1 MKNNFNILE
10 ISVSNHYSKHNKNK
24 VLRRSEKP
32 NDINY
37 SINNISYQSN
47 NSSRLRI
54 STPVNSIQSIKNIKS
69 TKIKINQDSYL
80 SPVSS
85 SKCQI
90 SYLNHFNN
98 NSIYYSNNKK
108 ENLNSKFKDTKLN
121 TELKTVKN
129 RLIFSANKLANTHK
143 IKNVVEIQKNKSRI
157 VRQKIMEDSKNN
169 NQSIEHKKTNFISSY
184 NFLQNYNTE
193 TNNNNK
199 NLQTCK
205 KPETT
210 KKKLLKILSKK
221 NLFNSEKSEKVIV
234 SRSPNHIRKITIF
247 TTNRK
252 QKSLNIPE
260 IINPDEFIKLKKIG
274 EGSFGKI
281 FKAKW
286 IKNNQN
292 YAMKEMHF
300 QTEDNFLF
308 LQKKMKLIVDLEK
321 KSKCD
326 GIIKIYGYSQLKKKK
341 DYYFY
346 EIMELAQ
353 WDWEQEINI
362 RKKLKK
368 YYSEKELFS
377 ITKQLIKTLSF
388 LQKNHITHRDIK
400 LQNILLVNNK
410 YKICDFGESRTLN
423 QKGIIVQPIR
433 GSELYMSPI
442 LFSGLNQKLSHVTHN
457 TYKSDI
463 FSLGMCILFAAT
475 LDCNSLYEIREM
487 NNMIKIRNVLMK
499 YLSKK
504 YSSNFIEIILCLLEV
519 KEKKRPDFIQMEK
532 VIDLYENINKIKL

>member
-10 ISVSNHYSKHNKNK
+10 ISVSNYYSKQNKNK

-54 STPVNSIQSIKNIKS
+54 STPANSIQSIKNIKS

-129 RLIFSANKLANTHK
+129 RLIFSPNKLANTQK

-221 NLFNSEKSEKVIV
+221 NLFNSEKNEKVIV
-234 SRSPNHIRKITIF
+234 SRSPNHTRKITIF

-252 QKSLNIPE
+252 QKSINIPE

-308 LQKKMKLIVDLEK
+308 LQKKMKLIMDLEK

-487 NNMIKIRNVLMK
+487 NNMIKIRNVLME

>member
-10 ISVSNHYSKHNKNK
+10 ISVSNYYSKHNKNK

-54 STPVNSIQSIKNIKS
+54 STPANSIQSIKNIKS

-129 RLIFSANKLANTHK
+129 RLIFSPNKLANTQK

-308 LQKKMKLIVDLEK
+308 LQKKMKLIMDLEK

-499 YLSKK
+499 YLSKN

>member
-10 ISVSNHYSKHNKNK
+10 ISVSNYYSKHNKNK

-54 STPVNSIQSIKNIKS
+54 STPANSIQSIKNIKS

-129 RLIFSANKLANTHK
+129 RLIFSPNKLANTQK

-184 NFLQNYNTE
+184 NFLQIYNTE

-308 LQKKMKLIVDLEK
+308 LQKKMKLIMDLEK

-487 NNMIKIRNVLMK
+487 NNMIKIRNVLME

>member
-54 STPVNSIQSIKNIKS
+54 STPANSIQSIKNIKS

>member
-10 ISVSNHYSKHNKNK
+10 ISVSNYYSKHNKNK

-54 STPVNSIQSIKNIKS
+54 STPANSIQSIKNIKS

-129 RLIFSANKLANTHK
+129 RLIFSPNKLANTQK

-308 LQKKMKLIVDLEK
+308 LQKKMKLIMDLEK

-368 YYSEKELFS
+368 YYSERELFS

>member
-10 ISVSNHYSKHNKNK
+10 ISVSNYYSKHNKNK

-37 SINNISYQSN
+37 SINNISYQNN

-54 STPVNSIQSIKNIKS
+54 STPANSIQSIKNIKS

-129 RLIFSANKLANTHK
+129 RLIFSPNKLANTQK
-143 IKNVVEIQKNKSRI
+143 IKNVFEIQKNKSRI

-308 LQKKMKLIVDLEK
+308 LQKKMKLIMDLEK

-377 ITKQLIKTLSF
+377 ITKQLIKTLSC

>member
-1 MKNNFNILE
+1 MKTKFNILE
-10 ISVSNHYSKHNKNK
+10 ISVSKYYSKLNKNK
-24 VLRRSEKP
+24 VLRRSEKL

-37 SINNISYQSN
+37 SMNNISYQSN
-47 NSSRLRI
+47 NSSKLRK
-54 STPVNSIQSIKNIKS
+54 SSPTSSIKSIKNVKN
-69 TKIKINQDSYL
+69 TKMLINQDSYL
-80 SPVSS
+80 SPTSS

-90 SYLNHFNN
+90 SYLNQFNN

-108 ENLNSKFKDTKLN
+108 ENTISKFKDAKLN
-121 TELKTVKN
+121 TEIKTVKN
-129 RLIFSANKLANTHK
+129 RIIFSPNKIANAQN
-143 IKNVVEIQKNKSRI
+143 IKNVVQIQKNKTRMLRPNI
-157 VRQKIMEDSKNN
+157 KEDSKNN
-169 NQSIEHKKTNFISSY
+169 NQSIEYKKTNSISSY
-184 NFLQNYNTE
+184 NFLQSYNKE

-199 NLQTCK
+199 YLQTCK

-210 KKKLLKILSKK
+210 KKKLLQILSKN
-221 NLFNSEKSEKVIV
+221 NLFNSEKNEKVII
-234 SRSPNHIRKITIF
+234 SRSPNHMRKITIF
-247 TTNRK
+247 ATSRK
-252 QKSLNIPE
+252 PKNINIPE

-308 LQKKMKLIVDLEK
+308 LQKKMKLIMDLEK

-487 NNMIKIRNVLMK
+487 NNMINIRKVLMK

-504 YSSNFIEIILCLLEV
+504 YSDNFIEIILCLLEV
-519 KEKKRPDFIQMEK
+519 KEKQRPDFIQMEK
-532 VIDLYENINKIKL
+532 VIDLYENMNRIRM

>member
-10 ISVSNHYSKHNKNK
+10 ISVSNYYSKHNKNK

-54 STPVNSIQSIKNIKS
+54 STPANSIQSIKNIKS

-121 TELKTVKN
+121 TELKTIKN
-129 RLIFSANKLANTHK
+129 RLIFSPNKLANTQK
-143 IKNVVEIQKNKSRI
+143 IKNVFEIQKNKSRI

-308 LQKKMKLIVDLEK
+308 LQKKMKLIMDLEK

-326 GIIKIYGYSQLKKKK
+326 GIIKTYGYSQLKKKK

-368 YYSEKELFS
+368 YYSERELFS

-499 YLSKK
+499 YLGKK

>member
-10 ISVSNHYSKHNKNK
+10 ISVSNYYSKHNKNK

-54 STPVNSIQSIKNIKS
+54 STPANSIQSIKNIKS

-129 RLIFSANKLANTHK
+129 RLIFSPNKLANTHK

-308 LQKKMKLIVDLEK
+308 LQKKMKLIMDLEK

-487 NNMIKIRNVLMK
+487 NNMIKIRNVLME

>member
-10 ISVSNHYSKHNKNK
+10 ISVLNYYSKHNKNK

-54 STPVNSIQSIKNIKS
+54 STPANSIQSIKNIKS

-129 RLIFSANKLANTHK
+129 RLIFSPNKLANTQK
-143 IKNVVEIQKNKSRI
+143 IKNVFEIQKNKSRI

-308 LQKKMKLIVDLEK
+308 LQKKMKLIMDLEK

-400 LQNILLVNNK
+400 LQNILIVNNK

-499 YLSKK
+499 YLGKK

>member
-10 ISVSNHYSKHNKNK
+10 ISVLNYYSKHNKNK

-54 STPVNSIQSIKNIKS
+54 ITPINSIQSIKNIKS

-80 SPVSS
+80 SPLSS

-308 LQKKMKLIVDLEK
+308 LQKKMKLIMDLEK

>member
-10 ISVSNHYSKHNKNK
+10 ISVSNYYSKHNKNK

-54 STPVNSIQSIKNIKS
+54 STPANSIQSIKNIKS

-169 NQSIEHKKTNFISSY
+169 NQSIEYKKTNFISSY

-193 TNNNNK
+193 TNINNK

-221 NLFNSEKSEKVIV
+221 NLFNSEKNEKVIV

-247 TTNRK
+247 TTNKK
-252 QKSLNIPE
+252 QKSINIPE

-308 LQKKMKLIVDLEK
+308 LQKK
-321 KSKCD
+321 
-326 GIIKIYGYSQLKKKK
+326 
-341 DYYFY
+341 
-346 EIMELAQ
+346 
-353 WDWEQEINI
+353 
-362 RKKLKK
+362 
-368 YYSEKELFS
+368 
-377 ITKQLIKTLSF
+377 
-388 LQKNHITHRDIK
+388 
-400 LQNILLVNNK
+400 
-410 YKICDFGESRTLN
+410 
-423 QKGIIVQPIR
+423 
-433 GSELYMSPI
+433 
-442 LFSGLNQKLSHVTHN
+442 
-457 TYKSDI
+457 
-463 FSLGMCILFAAT
+463 
-475 LDCNSLYEIREM
+475 
-487 NNMIKIRNVLMK
+487 
-499 YLSKK
+499 
-504 YSSNFIEIILCLLEV
+504 
-519 KEKKRPDFIQMEK
+519 
-532 VIDLYENINKIKL
+532 

>member
-10 ISVSNHYSKHNKNK
+10 ISVSNYYSKHNKNK

-54 STPVNSIQSIKNIKS
+54 STPANSIQSIKNIKS

-129 RLIFSANKLANTHK
+129 RLIFSPNKLANTQK

-252 QKSLNIPE
+252 QKSINIPE

-308 LQKKMKLIVDLEK
+308 LQKKMKLIMDLEK

-487 NNMIKIRNVLMK
+487 NNMIKIRNVLIK

>member
-10 ISVSNHYSKHNKNK
+10 ISVSNYYSKHNKNK

-54 STPVNSIQSIKNIKS
+54 STPANSIQSIKNIKS

-129 RLIFSANKLANTHK
+129 RLIFSPNKLANTQK

-247 TTNRK
+247 TTNRE
-252 QKSLNIPE
+252 QKSINIPE

-308 LQKKMKLIVDLEK
+308 LQKKMKLIMDLEK